1 MLYPSNS
8 GGNVIDEP
16 VDTMLLNAKQVTSMQ
31 RPAERDWRSVKRW
44 IMGNKPLVD
53 GEQEFILRK
62 EDLVTLRPGR
72 EGAGFESVVE
82 RMLRRIDKFLSQ
94 RLGSE
99 IIKVS
104 HIMAY
109 AYDWILKR

>member
-1 MLYPSNS
+1 
-8 GGNVIDEP
+8 
-16 VDTMLLNAKQVTSMQ
+16 MLLNAKQVTSMQ
-31 RPAERDWRSVKRW
+31 HPAERDWRSVKRW

-94 RLGSE
+94 RLRCE
-99 IIKVS
+99 IVKVS
-104 HIMAY
+104 GTVAY

>member
-1 MLYPSNS
+1 
-8 GGNVIDEP
+8 
-16 VDTMLLNAKQVTSMQ
+16 MLLNAKQVASMQ
-31 RPAERDWRSVKRW
+31 HPAERDWRSVKRW

-53 GEQEFILRK
+53 EEQEFILRK

-82 RMLRRIDKFLSQ
+82 RMLRRVDKFLTQ
-94 RLGSE
+94 RLRCE

-104 HIMAY
+104 LLLTHAY
-109 AYDWILKR
+109 HWTLKG